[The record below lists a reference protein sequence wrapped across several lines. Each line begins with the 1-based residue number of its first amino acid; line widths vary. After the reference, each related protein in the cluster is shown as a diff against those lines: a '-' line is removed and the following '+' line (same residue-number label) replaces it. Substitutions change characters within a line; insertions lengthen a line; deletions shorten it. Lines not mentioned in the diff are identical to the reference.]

1 MWEYYS
7 VRPKSVSMSKTLT
20 FFIVSYL
27 AGMILVGI
35 DDEKGP
41 QLYKTDPAGY
51 YCGFKGC
58 SVGVKQTEANS
69 FLEKKVKKKHAWTQ
83 SETIE
88 VCQCTKDTCYFLIK
102 HRYSFNMT
110 EKLSEMYAMLLVVML
125 RGRGRIIFHHS
136 DVMFY
141 IPPPRPFSFYGL
153 APKAFENVLYP
164 IRGREAIQI
173 ILELVGQTRCPGVP
187 MFFSSSVSSP
197 YFG

>member
-1 MWEYYS
+1 MRDYYS
-7 VRPKSVSMSKTLT
+7 VCPKSVSMSKTLT

-27 AGMILVGI
+27 AGMILIGI

-102 HRYSFNMT
+102 HRYSCNMT
-110 EKLSEMYAMLLVVML
+110 EKLSEMYAMLLVVS
-125 RGRGRIIFHHS
+125 RARIIFHHS

-141 IPPPRPFSFYGL
+141 IFPHPTHPPPP
-153 APKAFENVLYP
+153 P
-164 IRGREAIQI
+164 AI
-173 ILELVGQTRCPGVP
+173 
-187 MFFSSSVSSP
+187 FFLRTCSKSI
-197 YFG
+197 

>member
-1 MWEYYS
+1 MQNPLGLELCHCLELQRKCVCDYYS
-7 VRPKSVSMSKTLT
+7 VCPKSVSMSKTLT

-27 AGMILVGI
+27 AGMILIGI

-102 HRYSFNMT
+102 HRYSFDMT
-110 EKLSEMYAMLLVVML
+110 EKLSEMYAMLLVAM
-125 RGRGRIIFHHS
+125 H
-136 DVMFY
+136 
-141 IPPPRPFSFYGL
+141 
-153 APKAFENVLYP
+153 
-164 IRGREAIQI
+164 
-173 ILELVGQTRCPGVP
+173 
-187 MFFSSSVSSP
+187 
-197 YFG
+197 

>member
-1 MWEYYS
+1 MRDYYS
-7 VRPKSVSMSKTLT
+7 VCPKSVSMSKTLT

-27 AGMILVGI
+27 AGMILIGI

-102 HRYSFNMT
+102 HRYSCNMT
-110 EKLSEMYAMLLVVML
+110 EKLSEMYAMLLVVS
-125 RGRGRIIFHHS
+125 RARIIFHHS

-141 IPPPRPFSFYGL
+141 IFPHPTHPPRPFSFYGL

-164 IRGREAIQI
+164 IRSRESIQML
-173 ILELVGQTRCPGVP
+173 LELVGQTSCPGVP
-187 MFFSSSVSSP
+187 MFFS
-197 YFG
+197 

>member
-58 SVGVKQTEANS
+58 SNNQQDLFCTA
-69 FLEKKVKKKHAWTQ
+69 
-83 SETIE
+83 E
-88 VCQCTKDTCYFLIK
+88 VP
-102 HRYSFNMT
+102 
-110 EKLSEMYAMLLVVML
+110 
-125 RGRGRIIFHHS
+125 FHHQFQQES
-136 DVMFY
+136 YLQD
-141 IPPPRPFSFYGL
+141 R
-153 APKAFENVLYP
+153 
-164 IRGREAIQI
+164 IQ
-173 ILELVGQTRCPGVP
+173 
-187 MFFSSSVSSP
+187 
-197 YFG
+197 

>member
-1 MWEYYS
+1 
-7 VRPKSVSMSKTLT
+7 MSKTLT
-20 FFIVSYL
+20 FFIVSCL

-88 VCQCTKDTCYFLIK
+88 VCQCTKDTCYFPIK

-110 EKLSEMYAMLLVVML
+110 EKLSEMYAILLVVM
-125 RGRGRIIFHHS
+125 H
-136 DVMFY
+136 
-141 IPPPRPFSFYGL
+141 
-153 APKAFENVLYP
+153 
-164 IRGREAIQI
+164 
-173 ILELVGQTRCPGVP
+173 
-187 MFFSSSVSSP
+187 
-197 YFG
+197 

>member
-7 VRPKSVSMSKTLT
+7 VRPKSVSMIKTLT

-27 AGMILVGI
+27 AGMILIGI

-110 EKLSEMYAMLLVVML
+110 EKLSEMYAMLLVVM
-125 RGRGRIIFHHS
+125 H
-136 DVMFY
+136 
-141 IPPPRPFSFYGL
+141 
-153 APKAFENVLYP
+153 
-164 IRGREAIQI
+164 
-173 ILELVGQTRCPGVP
+173 
-187 MFFSSSVSSP
+187 
-197 YFG
+197 

>member
-27 AGMILVGI
+27 AGMILIGI

-69 FLEKKVKKKHAWTQ
+69 FLEKKVKTKHAWTQ
-83 SETIE
+83 SET
-88 VCQCTKDTCYFLIK
+88 
-102 HRYSFNMT
+102 
-110 EKLSEMYAMLLVVML
+110 LVV
-125 RGRGRIIFHHS
+125 
-136 DVMFY
+136 
-141 IPPPRPFSFYGL
+141 
-153 APKAFENVLYP
+153 
-164 IRGREAIQI
+164 
-173 ILELVGQTRCPGVP
+173 CP
-187 MFFSSSVSSP
+187 
-197 YFG
+197 

>member
-7 VRPKSVSMSKTLT
+7 VCPKSVSMNKTLT

-27 AGMILVGI
+27 AGMILIGI

-88 VCQCTKDTCYFLIK
+88 VCQCTKDTCYFLTK

-110 EKLSEMYAMLLVVML
+110 EKLSEMYAMLLVVM
-125 RGRGRIIFHHS
+125 HCC
-136 DVMFY
+136 
-141 IPPPRPFSFYGL
+141 
-153 APKAFENVLYP
+153 
-164 IRGREAIQI
+164 IQ
-173 ILELVGQTRCPGVP
+173 
-187 MFFSSSVSSP
+187 
-197 YFG
+197 

>member
-1 MWEYYS
+1 
-7 VRPKSVSMSKTLT
+7 MSKTLT

-27 AGMILVGI
+27 AGMILIGI

-88 VCQCTKDTCYFLIK
+88 VCQWTKDTCYFLIK
-102 HRYSFNMT
+102 HRYSFNMA
-110 EKLSEMYAMLLVVML
+110 EKLSEMYAMLLVVMHW
-125 RGRGRIIFHHS
+125 GRARITFHHS
-136 DVMFY
+136 AVMFC
-141 IPPPRPFSFYGL
+141 IFPHPPPP
-153 APKAFENVLYP
+153 
-164 IRGREAIQI
+164 AI
-173 ILELVGQTRCPGVP
+173 
-187 MFFSSSVSSP
+187 FFLRTCSKCIWKCSVSNQRQEINSNA
-197 YFG
+197 FGTGWSN